1 MPLGFDEATDTLSP
15 ACKMDTGKDGSGLE
29 LSHMRKLGSTVVSGM
44 EILHDTRRLTNNFR

>member
-1 MPLGFDEATDTLSP
+1 MPLGFDEAIDTLSP

-44 EILHDTRRLTNNFR
+44 EILHDTRTLTNNFR